1 VTSWLDNQLPPAL
14 GSWVR
19 EHLAVECTSV
29 RELALQRASDLDIFH
44 AARAAGALVM
54 TKDADFA
61 ELVGQFGPP
70 PQVVLVTCGNT
81 SNAHLRQVLASAWP
95 TVAEMLRR
103 GEPLVEV
110 GDKPR

>member
-1 VTSWLDNQLPPAL
+1 VTIWLDNQLPPAL

-19 EHLAVECTSV
+19 EHLGLECTSV

-61 ELVGQFGPP
+61 ELVGRFGPP
-70 PQVVLVTCGNT
+70 PQVVLVTCGERSSPSGPGVGMADGREDAAWRRT
-81 SNAHLRQVLASAWP
+81 VGGGRRQASF
-95 TVAEMLRR
+95 
-103 GEPLVEV
+103 
-110 GDKPR
+110 